1 MQCSKKK
8 RDSRSAGPRFK
19 QICPETLEPY
29 NNTETVPGRVVFLGT
44 LHPKVNP
51 DVIRNVAELPEVS
64 ECIVIGDGPRRS
76 ELDELAEA
84 VDSLRV
90 TGRLPDDEAFP
101 LLASAAVAINPQYG
115 SDLQVASSPVK
126 LYYYAALGRP
136 MVLTEG
142 PELVETLADA
152 GAAVAIEPD
161 GAFVDAVQEL
171 LSDDDRLSAMGDTAR
186 NAGRESTWNRRTDQ
200 LVDVYS

>member
-1 MQCSKKK
+1 M
-8 RDSRSAGPRFK
+8 
-19 QICPETLEPY
+19 
-29 NNTETVPGRVVFLGT
+29 
-44 LHPKVNP
+44 
-51 DVIRNVAELPEVS
+51 AELPEVS
-64 ECIVIGDGPRRS
+64 ECIVIGDETRRS

-101 LLASAAVAINPQYG
+101 LLASTAVAINPQYG

-152 GAAVAIEPD
+152 GAAVSVEPD

-171 LSDDDRLSAMGDTAR
+171 LSDDDRRAQVSVAAR
-186 NAGRESTWNRRTDQ
+186 RAGRESTWDQ
-200 LVDVYS
+200 RVDGLFDVYS